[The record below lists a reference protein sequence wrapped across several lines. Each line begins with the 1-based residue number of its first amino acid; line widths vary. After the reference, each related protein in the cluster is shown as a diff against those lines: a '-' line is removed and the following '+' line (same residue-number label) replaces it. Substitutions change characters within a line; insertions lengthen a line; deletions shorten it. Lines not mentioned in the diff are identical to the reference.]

1 MNKLLIIW
9 LILFSQVF
17 PFEDNA
23 SIDYKN
29 QNKNTAK
36 YQTMKH
42 KDKKLN
48 LSAGIADSRTG
59 MSFLGLS
66 YKIFQKNNNETYI
79 GLGTAIFV
87 VNLSFGWKRYW
98 SNKKRSPYTSFSI
111 QAVSKLFDAD
121 GYWPYNG
128 ISLCPTISAGVE
140 KELSKTISSQ
150 FGLSLMA
157 NGSKYLPKVKGIP
170 YWVIS
175 LIFRI

>member
-1 MNKLLIIW
+1 MTKMNFKYLRLIFIMFVIS
-9 LILFSQVF
+9 LSTILFSQVF
-17 PFEDNA
+17 TFEDNA

-121 GYWPYNG
+121 GYIIGINTLISDTAAENIAVSADHIKDLLYN
-128 ISLCPTISAGVE
+128 
-140 KELSKTISSQ
+140 
-150 FGLSLMA
+150 
-157 NGSKYLPKVKGIP
+157 N
-170 YWVIS
+170 
-175 LIFRI
+175 